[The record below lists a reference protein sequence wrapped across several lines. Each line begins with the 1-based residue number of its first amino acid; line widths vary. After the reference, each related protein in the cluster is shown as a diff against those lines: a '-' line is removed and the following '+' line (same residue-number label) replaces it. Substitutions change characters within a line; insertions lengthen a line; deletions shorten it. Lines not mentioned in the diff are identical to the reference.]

1 VLDRQGGVKAILLA
15 AGYATRLM
23 PLTAS
28 RPKVLLPVA
37 GRPMLDWIA
46 DKIDA
51 VESVDGLH
59 VVTNAKFAAQLTAWG
74 RGREGR
80 LAPVVHEDGTMSNE
94 DRLGAIGDIV
104 FVVEQARL
112 EGEDLLVVAG
122 DNLFDFAFDDYVRFW
137 RAKGVASAVALYD
150 CGDIELARQ
159 YGVVS
164 VEGDGRIVG
173 FVEKPRIAP
182 TTLVAIAA
190 YLYHREHVA
199 LLGRY
204 LEEGNSPDAPGSFI
218 AWLHARAP
226 VFGWRFTGDWFDIGD
241 HGQLLVADNFWRA
254 RHGLPV
260 RDEYAIEP
268 QI

>member
-1 VLDRQGGVKAILLA
+1 MKAILLA

-23 PLTAS
+23 PLTAT
-28 RPKVLLPVA
+28 RPKMLLPIA
-37 GRPMLDWIA
+37 DRPMLDWIA
-46 DKIDA
+46 DKVDA
-51 VESVDGLH
+51 VEAVDALH
-59 VVTNAKFAAQLTAWG
+59 VVTNAKFGEQLTAWSTA
-74 RGREGR
+74 RVGR
-80 LAPVVHEDGTMSNE
+80 LAATVHDDGTTSNE
-94 DRLGAIGDIV
+94 DRLGAIGDIL
-104 FVVEQARL
+104 FVIEQARL

-122 DNLFDFAFDDYVRFW
+122 DNLFDFALDDFVRFW

-150 CGDIELARQ
+150 CGDSELARQ

-164 VEGDGRIVG
+164 VADDARIVD
-173 FVEKPRIAP
+173 FVEKPPTAP

-190 YLYHREHVA
+190 YLYHREHVP
-199 LLGRY
+199 LLSRY

-241 HGQLLVADNFWRA
+241 HGQLLVADNLWRA

-260 RDEYAIEP
+260 RDEYALEP